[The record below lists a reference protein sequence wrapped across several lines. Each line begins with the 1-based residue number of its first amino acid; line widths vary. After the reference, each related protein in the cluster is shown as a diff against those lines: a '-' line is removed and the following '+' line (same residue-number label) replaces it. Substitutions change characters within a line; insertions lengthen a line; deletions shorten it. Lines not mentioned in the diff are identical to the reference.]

1 MKRKPIPKPV
11 RFKVYEKYNG
21 HCAYCGCELELKDMQ
36 VDHIE
41 SVYWYNG
48 ANDIENY
55 NPACRM
61 CNFYKSTMPIEDFRK
76 QLGKLTSGLKDIF
89 AYRLAKKYGLIQE
102 VEKPVKFYFEK
113 GGQPMN
119 DYKTRLLSEYKE
131 LVDRIS
137 KLRVFLNKW
146 DNGQLSFVPKPSRAI
161 YPRQLE
167 AMCTYK
173 ICLESRMLTDRISFK
188 EVENV

>member
-1 MKRKPIPKPV
+1 MKRKPIPKSV
-11 RFKVYEKYNG
+11 RLKVYEKYNG

-76 QLGKLTSGLKDIF
+76 QLGKLTSRLEKTFI
-89 AYRLAKKYGLIQE
+89 YRLAKKYGLIQE
-102 VEKPVKFYFEK
+102 VEKPIKFYFEK
-113 GGQPMN
+113 EDSQ
-119 DYKTRLLSEYKE
+119 
-131 LVDRIS
+131 
-137 KLRVFLNKW
+137 
-146 DNGQLSFVPKPSRAI
+146 
-161 YPRQLE
+161 
-167 AMCTYK
+167 
-173 ICLESRMLTDRISFK
+173 
-188 EVENV
+188 